1 MDINFIIIL
10 AALVFAIGG
19 FISSEV
25 LLYTVWR
32 SQEKKESRF
41 GSLFSHRH
49 PHSHGTCYDEC
60 MTESHWDPGQVSM
73 CASMCKI

>member
-10 AALVFAIGG
+10 AVLLFAIGG

-32 SQEKKESRF
+32 SQEKEKSWFSNVFSR
-41 GSLFSHRH
+41 RH
-49 PHSHGTCYDEC
+49 PPSHGTCYDEC
-60 MTESHWDPGQVSM
+60 MTESHWDPGQVLM